1 MSPLYFKTAT
11 GGNLMHHNS
20 RNVYSIENGRKEK
33 DKTKDLMGL
42 GRKYNIHEII
52 SLKPSEICVAEW
64 VRLKCRYGCNKYG
77 TSWCCPPETPA
88 PEKTRAFL
96 NEYQEALLLCGS
108 IENDNFYRNNQ
119 QKRRVQMTTWKG
131 TVGLERH
138 LFLSGY
144 YKAFALVS
152 ECCALCKS
160 CAYPDACRFPNEK
173 RPSVESCAIDAF
185 QTLKNVGRAY
195 DLAHDLKEE
204 YNYYSIIL
212 LE

>member
-1 MSPLYFKTAT
+1 
-11 GGNLMHHNS
+11 
-20 RNVYSIENGRKEK
+20 
-33 DKTKDLMGL
+33 
-42 GRKYNIHEII
+42 
-52 SLKPSEICVAEW
+52 
-64 VRLKCRYGCNKYG
+64 
-77 TSWCCPPETPA
+77 
-88 PEKTRAFL
+88 
-96 NEYQEALLLCGS
+96 
-108 IENDNFYRNNQ
+108 
-119 QKRRVQMTTWKG
+119 
-131 TVGLERH
+131 
-138 LFLSGY
+138 LSGY

-185 QTLKNVGRAY
+185 QTLKNVGRDY